1 MIKVGTGIY
10 RYDPDFVENKELE
23 SFTEKQKKEILARDK
38 FRCVQCGK
46 GLQDGVR
53 LEVDHIKPKDK
64 GGKATIENGQVLCAP
79 HNYKKKNYGQ
89 TETGKK
95 MFIRLYEAAKN
106 IGDDEIIS
114 FSAQVLDVFEKNDVN
129 GHIIWKK

>member
-1 MIKVGTGIY
+1 MGQLLNTKIEQEMYSGILIGKLENLIRLVFWLKCEQEFY

-23 SFTEKQKKEILARDK
+23 GFTEKKEILARDK

-79 HNYKKKNYGQ
+79 HKLQ
-89 TETGKK
+89 
-95 MFIRLYEAAKN
+95 
-106 IGDDEIIS
+106 
-114 FSAQVLDVFEKNDVN
+114 EKELSSNRN
-129 GHIIWKK
+129 R

>member
-1 MIKVGTGIY
+1 M
-10 RYDPDFVENKELE
+10 
-23 SFTEKQKKEILARDK
+23 
-38 FRCVQCGK
+38 QCGK

-106 IGDDEIIS
+106 IGDDEI
-114 FSAQVLDVFEKNDVN
+114 F
-129 GHIIWKK
+129 